1 MWKPWNNKNKST
13 SSSFSCSSFKDIQNL
28 FTEEPTTTKPK
39 KPSIF
44 HRVTLANSLLR
55 AWSTQTK
62 KLTYPPSLLSSTD
75 PRAAQPHSPPFI
87 PSSQQRVVIY
97 FTSLRVVRTTY
108 EDCKTVRSIL
118 RGFKVALDERDV
130 SMDSGFL
137 SELRRVTGRKTGLT
151 LPRVFINGRYIGGA
165 EEVKWLHE
173 NGELKKLL
181 EGLPVA
187 DSNFHACHVC
197 GDHRFVLCG
206 ECSGARKVYAEK
218 GGFKTCTACNESGLI
233 RCISCSC

>member
-1 MWKPWNNKNKST
+1 MWPPWNKST
-13 SSSFSCSSFKDIQNL
+13 SSSFKCSSFKDIQTL
-28 FTEEPTTTKPK
+28 LTDEPTTTKP

-44 HRVTLANSLLR
+44 HRVTLANKLLR
-55 AWSTQTK
+55 AWSTQP
-62 KLTYPPSLLSSTD
+62 KLTYSPSPSPHDD
-75 PRAAQPHSPPFI
+75 PRAAQPHPPPSI
-87 PSSQQRVVIY
+87 PVSQQRVVIY

-108 EDCKTVRSIL
+108 EDCKTVRSII

-137 SELRRVTGRKTGLT
+137 SELRLVTGRKSGLS
-151 LPRVFINGRYIGGA
+151 LPRVFINERYIGGA
-165 EEVKWLHE
+165 EEVRWLHE

-187 DSNFHACHVC
+187 DSYLHACHVC
-197 GDHRFVLCG
+197 GDHRFLLCG

>member
-1 MWKPWNNKNKST
+1 MWPAWKKST
-13 SSSFSCSSFKDIQNL
+13 SSPFSCSSFKDIQTL
-28 FTEEPTTTKPK
+28 FSEEPTTINKPRK
-39 KPSIF
+39 TSIF

-55 AWSTQTK
+55 AWSNQP
-62 KLTYPPSLLSSTD
+62 KLTYTSSPLSPND
-75 PRAAQPHSPPFI
+75 PRASRVAQPSLI

-118 RGFKVALDERDV
+118 RGFKIPLDERDV

-137 SELRRVTGRKTGLT
+137 SELRLVTGHKTGLK

-165 EEVKWLHE
+165 QEVTWLHE

-187 DSNFHACHVC
+187 DSLVCHVC

-218 GGFKTCTACNESGLI
+218 GGFKTCMDCNESGLI